1 MCMGCVCVR
10 WRTGGGKYGWE
21 RRGRRDCH
29 VGEGE
34 AIHICR
40 STHVCH
46 MRASR
51 GRRCATKPTR
61 KKMARNS
68 RPRKSRF
75 STPSIPIL
83 GSVNSSGVQPRRVMC
98 LNKNIRLGAITRTTI
113 VAPFLAS
120 DHYCGTFSGVKSC
133 GTLSGV
139 TLPPQDPM
147 RKGWRHAW
155 QGGGGCLGPMT
166 AERHVMLH
174 GTQTEMLYG
183 RDSWTQH
190 WHDSLDPGWKLKFR
204 CRLPCAS
211 SGSAMQSQ
219 PTASHRRRRQ
229 HTDYSY
235 VDAEYPQA
243 RSPSPP
249 KSPRRFRLLTNACPL
264 CLLAK
269 LA

>member
-1 MCMGCVCVR
+1 VPSR
-10 WRTGGGKYGWE
+10 APPLWHLFWR
-21 RRGRRDCH
+21 
-29 VGEGE
+29 
-34 AIHICR
+34 
-40 STHVCH
+40 
-46 MRASR
+46 
-51 GRRCATKPTR
+51 P
-61 KKMARNS
+61 
-68 RPRKSRF
+68 
-75 STPSIPIL
+75 
-83 GSVNSSGVQPRRVMC
+83 
-98 LNKNIRLGAITRTTI
+98 TTI
-113 VAPFLAS
+113 VAANLFRHNSPTPGHDAEGLEQTRRRTGVVLARLARS
-120 DHYCGTFSGVKSC
+120 LVVLHGRDRSVSAGSQV
-133 GTLSGV
+133 V
-139 TLPPQDPM
+139 D
-147 RKGWRHAW
+147 AW
-155 QGGGGCLGPMT
+155 EPT
-166 AERHVMLH
+166 AHRHV
-174 GTQTEMLYG
+174 MLYG